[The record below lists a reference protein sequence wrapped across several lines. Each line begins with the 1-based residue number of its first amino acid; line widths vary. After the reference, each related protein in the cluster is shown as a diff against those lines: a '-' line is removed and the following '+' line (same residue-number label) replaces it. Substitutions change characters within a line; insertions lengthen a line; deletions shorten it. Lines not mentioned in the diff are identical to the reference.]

1 MIRKTVIETQTS
13 SIEFYY
19 KRYNYCLFLIIYC
32 SSKMRFMYFQIS
44 HIKNEADYYHQ
55 YFEKGP
61 YFSNLIHFFRL
72 VYQLSAAR
80 NAVHRKIDFKR
91 FFRPLH
97 CA

>member
-55 YFEKGP
+55 YFEKGA
-61 YFSNLIHFFRL
+61 LFFEFDSFF
-72 VYQLSAAR
+72 QISLSTLS
-80 NAVHRKIDFKR
+80 
-91 FFRPLH
+91 RPER